1 MNYIHKAALVK
12 SLGVSSRTL
21 ENWIASRG
29 FPAPLHLKGSRLA
42 FFKLS
47 EVEAWFE
54 SQSGGK
60 Q

>member
-42 FFKLS
+42 FFKIS
-47 EVEAWFE
+47 AVEAWFE
-54 SQSGGK
+54 SQAEGL